1 MVGRWGP
8 NQSVGHTLAAVKEY
22 YLKKITHTSSVQK
35 VLRMEST
42 HYTPHT
48 VHVASSPGSSQ
59 YFNVAR

>member
-48 VHVASSPGSSQ
+48 VHAHKKDFVS
-59 YFNVAR
+59 